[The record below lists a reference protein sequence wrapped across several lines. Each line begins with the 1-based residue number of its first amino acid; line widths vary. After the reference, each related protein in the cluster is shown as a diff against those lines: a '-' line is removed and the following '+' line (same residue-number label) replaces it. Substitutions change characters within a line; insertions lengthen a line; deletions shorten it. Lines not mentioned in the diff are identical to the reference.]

1 MRPRS
6 DRAVNLRRLQGTLTI
21 AMARP
26 EGRHIGIGD
35 MDDERLRRLI
45 DRIVRV
51 KRLPRTP
58 SVEEVFDRSLLPPLA
73 DRVRHLAG

>member
-1 MRPRS
+1 
-6 DRAVNLRRLQGTLTI
+6 
-21 AMARP
+21 MAHP
-26 EGRHIGIGD
+26 EGRHIGIDD

-73 DRVRHLAG
+73 DRIRDLVG